1 MKNMQQYHSWMG
13 RTGMKIM
20 VKGEVK
26 RAKCIQNT
34 SYEMLKEINKNMHKE
49 TSQSFLP

>member
-13 RTGMKIM
+13 RTVRMKIM

-26 RAKCIQNT
+26 RAECIQNT
-34 SYEMLKEINKNMHKE
+34 SYEMLKEINKNIA
-49 TSQSFLP
+49 